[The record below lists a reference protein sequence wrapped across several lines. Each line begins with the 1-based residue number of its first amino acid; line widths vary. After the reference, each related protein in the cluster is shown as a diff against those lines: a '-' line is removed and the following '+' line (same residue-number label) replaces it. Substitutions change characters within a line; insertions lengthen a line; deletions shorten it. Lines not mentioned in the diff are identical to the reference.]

1 MFGFPVLFAYRLV
14 CVMYHSGD
22 HRQSCLSL
30 FNFNINTYPNKK
42 PGFSCALLFGVL
54 PTPAAL
60 FAVHSRALP
69 AFPLSVPL
77 YHLAPPHVPFC
88 RHLPCLP
95 LMLRVIQLKTAKA
108 NWLTCRGN
116 YASFILC
123 YCIDSVYNDHMCY
136 LFPEINILLTYLLIY
151 LLTY

>member
-1 MFGFPVLFAYRLV
+1 MFGFPVLIAYRLV
-14 CVMYHSGD
+14 CVMYQSGD

-30 FNFNINTYPNKK
+30 FNFNINILIKSLVLVVLYYLV
-42 PGFSCALLFGVL
+42 SCPPLLRCSL
-54 PTPAAL
+54 CT
-60 FAVHSRALP
+60 RARCLR
-69 AFPLSVPL
+69 FPSLSLCTTWRP
-77 YHLAPPHVPFC
+77 PPHVPCC

-136 LFPEINILLTYLLIY
+136 LFPEINILLTYLL
-151 LLTY
+151 TF